1 MYILFVLIPLSLVFI
16 AVAVWAFFWAAES
29 GQFDDLQSAGWDILL
44 EDKPA
49 VAHDAP
55 SNQSASSGQASIEP
69 NSD

>member
-44 EDKPA
+44 EDEPA
-49 VAHDAP
+49 VAHTP
-55 SNQSASSGQASIEP
+55 TSSGQSSIEQT
-69 NSD
+69 SD